1 MGGGRVSRA
10 RLLVVT
16 VATAIT
22 MVATASLGLWQLDR
36 ARQKTALQAD
46 ILSRA
51 ELPALDN
58 AALLAPPDGAAVL
71 LHRAVR
77 LRGQWV
83 PQHSVFLENRQMNGR
98 TGFFLVTPL
107 RLSGSDRVVLVQRGW
122 LPRDFN
128 DRTRVPAV
136 ATPTGEVTLQGRLA
150 PPPGRLY
157 QFGEA
162 GSGPIRQNID
172 VAALR
177 QETGLDLLDLSV
189 QQTGDDEGEGQG
201 RLHRQWPLPA
211 TDVHKHHGYAFQ
223 WFALCTLVGGLY
235 LWFQIIQPRRRR
247 ARLHG
252 QDAR

>member
-1 MGGGRVSRA
+1 
-10 RLLVVT
+10 
-16 VATAIT
+16 
-22 MVATASLGLWQLDR
+22 
-36 ARQKTALQAD
+36 
-46 ILSRA
+46 
-51 ELPALDN
+51 
-58 AALLAPPDGAAVL
+58 
-71 LHRAVR
+71 
-77 LRGQWV
+77 
-83 PQHSVFLENRQMNGR
+83 MNGR

-107 RLSGSDRVVLVQRGW
+107 QLTGSDRVVLVQRGW

-128 DRTRVPAV
+128 DRTRVPDV
-136 ATPTGEVTLQGRLA
+136 ATPPGEVLVSGRLA

-157 QFGEA
+157 QFGDA

-172 VAALR
+172 LAALR
-177 QETGLDLLDLSV
+177 QETGLALLDLSV

-201 RLHRQWPLPA
+201 RLQRQWPLPA

-223 WFALCTLVGGLY
+223 WFALCALVAGLY